1 MPVAVEPIPRTT
13 RIVTLASRP
22 DGRPVPANFAVDEQP
37 VGEPGP
43 GQVLVRNVYMSVD
56 PAMRGRMEPT
66 EKHYTTNFAV
76 GGPLD
81 GSAIGRVIA
90 SRADGF
96 TAGDFV
102 RHRLGWRD
110 YALVD
115 AAAATVVDPAL
126 APLPYWLGVLGQTGF
141 TAYAGLRRAGDIQPG
156 DVVFVSAAAGAV
168 GSTAGQLA
176 RLLGAARVIG
186 SAGGADKARLL
197 VDELGFDA
205 GIDYRAGLAEGLAA
219 AAPDGIDLY
228 FDNVGGDHLVA
239 ALYALRLHGRV
250 ALCGMISTMEDASA
264 APGVQHLIQAVLK
277 RLTLRGFIVR
287 DHEDLRPE
295 FEKQVANWLR
305 TGELVA
311 KQTVV
316 DGLEN
321 AVGAFIGLLA
331 GANVG
336 KMLVRLSPDS
346 PDGGQS

>member
-1 MPVAVEPIPRTT
+1 VAVEPIPRTT

-56 PAMRGRMEPT
+56 PAMRGRMDPT

-90 SRADGF
+90 SRADRV

-141 TAYAGLRRAGDIQPG
+141 TAYAGLRRAGEIQPG

-250 ALCGMISTMEDASA
+250 ALCGMISTMEDTSA

-336 KMLVRLSPDS
+336 KMLVRLSPDF